1 MNYKKVGN
9 GRLELVQET
18 FQPTD
23 IEYEVVVE
31 GGIGWVYKLW
41 VIVMG
46 MLMILGLSCVDQ
58 S

>member
-31 GGIGWVYKLW
+31 GGIGRVYKLW